1 MVLKRLT
8 CAEEAAAEADQQT
21 EEEEEQDVDVLGGG
35 GRVLVDP
42 GQRSCRSTPEC
53 ERCASGTTLCLALA
67 LSLSLALI
75 HAHAPVLVISSYLH
89 QQHRA
94 LKMHKLNL
102 INEDV

>member
-1 MVLKRLT
+1 MLKRLT

-67 LSLSLALI
+67 LSLSRSHPRTRTSPRDKLLLAST
-75 HAHAPVLVISSYLH
+75 ASSLENA
-89 QQHRA
+89 QI
-94 LKMHKLNL
+94 KF
-102 INEDV
+102 D